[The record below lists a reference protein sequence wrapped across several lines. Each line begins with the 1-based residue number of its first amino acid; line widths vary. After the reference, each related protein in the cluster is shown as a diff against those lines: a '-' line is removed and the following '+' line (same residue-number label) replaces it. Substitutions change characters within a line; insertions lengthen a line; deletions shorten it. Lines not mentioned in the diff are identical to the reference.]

1 MKYLHLI
8 ILLFFFFFII
18 SCKKK
23 QYINISKSPIG
34 KTVEN
39 KKDTLR
45 KIKDTTL
52 FVNSSEGE
60 EVTFY
65 INNLTNDSI
74 IISEVMGETGKSD
87 YKFIFNKNL
96 KSAECKI
103 YRYAEPIYVNSNPK
117 IISQKTEK
125 LNTSKESNK
134 RLSALFQ
141 SYRNILINN
150 NSQITNKID
159 DNWFGKY
166 KLIINDNDDDWRD
179 INEVELDISKN
190 SVTYIAKGYQL
201 YQNFKLA
208 VIEKNNVLY
217 FTFEKANDNTSSWA
231 LEKTKDFG
239 VLKLNGE
246 KYIWNSPYI
255 DINFSNGKQSIYELK
270 K

>member
-1 MKYLHLI
+1 MKNLHLI
-8 ILLFFFFFII
+8 ILLFFVSVII

-23 QYINISKSPIG
+23 QTEAPI
-34 KTVEN
+34 KTAVEN

-96 KSAECKI
+96 KSAECKT

-117 IISQKTEK
+117 IISQKIEK
-125 LNTSKESNK
+125 LNKSKESNK

-150 NSQITNKID
+150 NSQITNKVD
-159 DNWFGKY
+159 DNWLGKY
-166 KLIINDNDDDWRD
+166 KVIINDNDYWKDVDE
-179 INEVELDISKN
+179 IELDISKN

-255 DINFSNGKQSIYELK
+255 DINFSNGKKSIYELK

>member
-1 MKYLHLI
+1 
-8 ILLFFFFFII
+8 
-18 SCKKK
+18 
-23 QYINISKSPIG
+23 
-34 KTVEN
+34 
-39 KKDTLR
+39 
-45 KIKDTTL
+45 
-52 FVNSSEGE
+52 
-60 EVTFY
+60 
-65 INNLTNDSI
+65 
-74 IISEVMGETGKSD
+74 MGETGKSD

-96 KSAECKI
+96 KSAECKT
-103 YRYAEPIYVNSNPK
+103 YRYTEPIYVNSNPK

-208 VIEKNNVLY
+208 VIEKNNALY
-217 FTFEKANDNTSSWA
+217 FTFEKANDNTNSWA
-231 LEKTKDFG
+231 LKKTKDFG

-255 DINFSNGKQSIYELK
+255 DINFSNGKKSIYELK